1 MRNLESRPGA
11 PATTTVT
18 LLPVSAEAGAAMAA
32 NQPPPG
38 VRVAPDYPTEFSA
51 GVGQQASA
59 GLDRALGPFFIH
71 RTEDGVVVG
80 EIGGAFTGPGQVEIG
95 YAIVTSCWGRGYATA
110 AVRSFVERARAVPGV
125 ARFVGHTP
133 LDRPASGR
141 VLEKAGFRVAAEID
155 DEHEGVQ
162 IRVVEWEL
170 TPS

>member
-1 MRNLESRPGA
+1 MI
-11 PATTTVT
+11 T
-18 LLPVSAEAGAAMAA
+18 LLPVSAEAAAAIAA

-38 VRVAPDYPTEFSA
+38 VSVAADYPTEFSA

-59 GLDRALGPFFIH
+59 SPDRALGPFFVH
-71 RTEDGVVVG
+71 RAEDGVVVG
-80 EIGGAFTGPGQVEIG
+80 EIGGAFTAPAEVEIG

-125 ARFVGHTP
+125 ERFVGHTP

-155 DEHEGVQ
+155 DEHEGV
-162 IRVVEWEL
+162 RVRVLEWEL